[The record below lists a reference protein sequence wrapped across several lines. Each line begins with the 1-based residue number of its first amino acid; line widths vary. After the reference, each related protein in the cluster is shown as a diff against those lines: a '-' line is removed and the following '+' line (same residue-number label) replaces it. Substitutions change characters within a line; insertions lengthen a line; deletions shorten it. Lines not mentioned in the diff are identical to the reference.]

1 MVTSKRKR
9 RVSPAATKASPI
21 HAVLRALFKKSFDG
35 MLLLDQ
41 SDRIIEANVH
51 ASRLFRLPLATM
63 IGKQVRDVAKV
74 RHRWDPR
81 EGGATVDP
89 ARATGTFLAMER
101 RDKSLV
107 DIVVRDVPN
116 VAPGMR
122 VRILRDVTDE
132 RPTVEALETT
142 TRLLH
147 EAERVGRIAAW
158 RIDLKAGL
166 LVRTPELCR
175 IMEIPASAHT
185 TSIEQSYMTY
195 TEASRRIVK
204 EAFTATMMRG
214 TPYDLELEVVTGRG
228 NRFWARE
235 ICRATMRRGRVVSVI
250 GILQDISERRRL
262 AHLLTNT
269 ASQER
274 VRIGAELHDGLGQE
288 LTGLALQLR
297 SAASRTSNS
306 DRSLARE
313 LGELAS
319 LASKAVGTARAMAHG
334 LLPVVLAEGGFAEA
348 LRRLSRSTSASLGV
362 AISVRFRGDQ
372 RYIPD
377 EAAAENL
384 YRIAQEAITNAVKH
398 GHPRR
403 ISIYVH
409 TSETQTVLIVFND
422 GDRINFNR
430 ATSGMGLQIMRYRA
444 SMLGGLID
452 IQAVRSGGTRVRCVV
467 PRNSIG

>member
-1 MVTSKRKR
+1 
-9 RVSPAATKASPI
+9 
-21 HAVLRALFKKSFDG
+21 
-35 MLLLDQ
+35 
-41 SDRIIEANVH
+41 
-51 ASRLFRLPLATM
+51 
-63 IGKQVRDVAKV
+63 
-74 RHRWDPR
+74 
-81 EGGATVDP
+81 
-89 ARATGTFLAMER
+89 MER

-107 DIVVRDVPN
+107 DIVIRDVPN
-116 VAPGMR
+116 VGPGMR
-122 VRILRDVTDE
+122 VLVLRDVTDE

-147 EAERVGRIAAW
+147 EAERVGRIGAW
-158 RIDLKAGL
+158 RIDLQAGL

-175 IMEIPASAHT
+175 IMELPASAHT

-195 TEASRRIVK
+195 AEASRRIAK
-204 EAFTATMMRG
+204 EAFTATMTRG

-235 ICRATMRRGRVVSVI
+235 ICRATTRRGRVVSVI

-262 AHLLTNT
+262 AHLVTNI

-288 LTGLALQLR
+288 LTGLALLLR
-297 SAASRTSNS
+297 SAATCTSDN

-313 LGELAS
+313 LGALAN
-319 LASKAVGTARAMAHG
+319 LAGKAVGTARAIAHG
-334 LLPVVLAEGGFAEA
+334 LLPVVLTEGGFAGA

-362 AISVRFRGDQ
+362 AVSVRYRGDP
-372 RYIPD
+372 RYGPD

-398 GHPRR
+398 GHAKHV
-403 ISIYVH
+403 SIYLR
-409 TSETQTVLIVFND
+409 TSETQMVLIVFND
-422 GDRINFNR
+422 GDRINLNR

-444 SMLGGLID
+444 RMLGGLVE
-452 IQAVRSGGTRVRCVV
+452 IQPVRSGGTRVRCVV
-467 PRNSIG
+467 PRSGIG